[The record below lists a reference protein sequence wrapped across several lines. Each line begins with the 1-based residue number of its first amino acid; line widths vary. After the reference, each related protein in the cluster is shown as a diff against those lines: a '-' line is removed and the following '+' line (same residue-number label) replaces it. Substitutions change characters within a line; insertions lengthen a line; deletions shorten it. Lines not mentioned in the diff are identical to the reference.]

1 MTSPLISF
9 KPLVVTLCVCALCGA
24 SDAGAADISASLTRA
39 AAAAKADNH
48 AAAAEALEQALS
60 AVRREAPLT
69 LAPFV
74 VVAQP
79 AKFYGDYEPRA
90 STVFP
95 TSETLR
101 FYMEPKNLVYG
112 RAASGVYEPAF
123 EVDLEI
129 LTAAGKTIFEKPRFG
144 TFRLSARSPVQDIFM
159 NLAVALTGAPAGDY
173 NVRFVVRD
181 LNSKKSATVSQKVT
195 LR

>member
-1 MTSPLISF
+1 MTSQSIPM
-9 KPLVVTLCVCALCGA
+9 KPVVVALCA
-24 SDAGAADISASLTRA
+24 AAAFAVQAAAAADISATLTRA

-48 AAAAEALEQALS
+48 AAAAEALEQALAS
-60 AVRREAPLT
+60 VRREAPLA

-90 STVFP
+90 GSVFRR
-95 TSETLR
+95 SETLR

-129 LTAAGKTIFEKPRFG
+129 LTASGKTIYEKPRFG
-144 TFRLSARSPVQDIFM
+144 VFRLAARSAVQDIFM

-173 NVRFVVRD
+173 TIRFVVRD
-181 LNSKKSATVSQKVT
+181 LNSKKAATVSKKVT
-195 LR
+195 LE